1 MRSRLSLDILYNLK
15 EILHVHRYK
24 NRRSWWA
31 RMLFGGLQYWSL
43 LLLVFGRSF
52 LSGIFNCR
60 LGLPLQ
66 RAFVDRAFLFG
77 ICCPHSL
84 LPFQSQFVSRSV
96 PLVSIA
102 ASWYEW
108 LSRLV
113 ATSVWVVL
121 ILGRPFLFE
130 PNLWVALCLCVYPFL
145 HHLSGCSFF
154 SGDSLSWSLL
164 PLWVTFTGRS
174 FLYS

>member
-1 MRSRLSLDILYNLK
+1 
-15 EILHVHRYK
+15 
-24 NRRSWWA
+24 
-31 RMLFGGLQYWSL
+31 MLFGGLQYWSL

-102 ASWYEW
+102 AS
-108 LSRLV
+108 
-113 ATSVWVVL
+113 
-121 ILGRPFLFE
+121 
-130 PNLWVALCLCVYPFL
+130 
-145 HHLSGCSFF
+145 
-154 SGDSLSWSLL
+154 
-164 PLWVTFTGRS
+164 
-174 FLYS
+174 